1 MLVYF
6 AFVFDCV
13 DGQLARYTRQFSKLG
28 AWLDSIFDRSK
39 EYVVF
44 AGLAIGASRTGDPVW
59 LLAGAALALQTTR
72 HAIDFSYP
80 VSQHQVIA
88 ETPQPPLEDPFD
100 GPRPA
105 SRLTEPVETEEVEEE
120 DAEALPPVPAR
131 PTLKQRA
138 ARLWRAT
145 DRGPTRW
152 VKKIDPVPDRRALR
166 RDRDHRRVLR
176 RPHRLHRPA
185 RLGRLR
191 AALRPARPHGAVAG
205 VMSAAAI
212 PSAAPAPVDRGS
224 VLDAYRDD
232 GPLATA
238 LGRALGRRIPL
249 PPIALL
255 VVAGLP
261 LLLAIVIKGDGASE
275 GLVAGVV
282 AWAVLLG
289 GLASARTLTDRLR
302 WMVPPALRAIEY
314 AGLLWIGAVAGG
326 DAEPAAFALL
336 CAITY
341 HHYENVY
348 GFRHRGVRP
357 PAWVTAAGLGWD
369 GRLVLGVVLLVAGA
383 LPAGFY
389 VLAVLLIGLFVGET
403 VREWREFRLGQAPV
417 YDDEEDEAD

>member
-1 MLVYF
+1 
-6 AFVFDCV
+6 
-13 DGQLARYTRQFSKLG
+13 
-28 AWLDSIFDRSK
+28 
-39 EYVVF
+39 
-44 AGLAIGASRTGDPVW
+44 
-59 LLAGAALALQTTR
+59 
-72 HAIDFSYP
+72 
-80 VSQHQVIA
+80 
-88 ETPQPPLEDPFD
+88 
-100 GPRPA
+100 
-105 SRLTEPVETEEVEEE
+105 
-120 DAEALPPVPAR
+120 
-131 PTLKQRA
+131 
-138 ARLWRAT
+138 
-145 DRGPTRW
+145 
-152 VKKIDPVPDRRALR
+152 
-166 RDRDHRRVLR
+166 
-176 RPHRLHRPA
+176 
-185 RLGRLR
+185 
-191 AALRPARPHGAVAG
+191 
-205 VMSAAAI
+205 MSATAI

-238 LGRALGRRIPL
+238 IGRVLGRRIPL

-289 GLASARTLTDRLR
+289 GLASARPLTDRLR

-314 AGLLWIGAVAGG
+314 AGLLWIGAVVGG
-326 DAEPAAFALL
+326 DSEPAAFVLL

-348 GFRHRGVRP
+348 GLRHRGEP
-357 PAWVTAAGLGWD
+357 TPARVTAAGLGWD

-389 VLAVLLIGLFVGET
+389 ALAGLLAGLFVGET
-403 VREWREFRLGQAPV
+403 IRGWRRFRLGQAPV